1 VQETKRFLRVQS
13 VLFLLTGQVNKKE
26 QFVVHDKLPSG
37 FSIKRR
43 TVKATGASS

>member
-1 VQETKRFLRVQS
+1 MQETKCFLRVQS
-13 VLFLLTGQVNKKE
+13 VLFLLTGQANKKE
-26 QFVVHDKLPSG
+26 QFVHDKLPSG